1 MSALR
6 TYVKNALVLV
16 GASLF
21 MRGVS
26 LAFNAYLSR
35 KIGAEGMGLF
45 TLTMSV
51 YSFAVT
57 FATSG
62 INLAVT
68 RLCAEAMGAGH
79 RGEVRATLR
88 RATVYALL
96 FGGVASLCLFCFAT
110 PIGEGLLGDARTVP
124 SLRLLACS
132 MVPIALSSVYS
143 GYFTAMRRVSRNAA
157 TQIFEQGVRIA
168 LTVYGLLALAPAGL
182 TYACLALVG
191 GSALA
196 EFCSFFFLFVQY
208 LLDRRRYLRGYGVK
222 GEPRLVGRMLR
233 ISLPVA
239 GSAYVRSGLVT
250 VEHIL
255 IPLCLAAGSGDR
267 GAALASYGVLHSMAL
282 PVILFPA
289 AVSSAFA
296 GLLLPEMA
304 ECRARGEN
312 RRIAYMTARALVC
325 TLLFGVLCAGVLGAG
340 AEEIG
345 LLFYKNGEAGRYIR
359 MLAPVVVIMYLDTVT
374 DCILKGLG
382 YQVYTMGV
390 NIVDSLL
397 SILLVVLLLPR
408 FGAAGYV
415 YVVIL
420 AELFNFSL
428 SLARLCSILPLRLP
442 LFRFLFA
449 PVAAVIGATCLVR
462 LLLPSAGTVALLVG
476 HILLAVVL
484 YLILLLLL
492 GSVRV
497 EDIRWLGGILPRAEK
512 REDDKK
518 RASLT
523 K

>member
-16 GASLF
+16 GASLL

-51 YSFAVT
+51 YGFAVT

-68 RLCAEAMGAGH
+68 RLCAEAMGAGRH
-79 RGEVRATLR
+79 GEVRATLR

-110 PIGEGLLGDARTVP
+110 PIGAGLLGDARTVP

-157 TQIFEQGVRIA
+157 TQIFEQGVRIG

-208 LLDRRRYLRGYGVK
+208 LLDRRRYLRGYGAK
-222 GEPRLVGRMLR
+222 GEPHLVGRMLR

-267 GAALASYGVLHSMAL
+267 SAALASYGVLHSMAL

-304 ECRARGEN
+304 ECRARGEE
-312 RRIAYMTARALVC
+312 RRIAYMAGRALVC

-345 LLFYKNGEAGRYIR
+345 QLFYKNGEAGKYIR

-442 LFRFLFA
+442 LVRFLLC
-449 PVAAVIGATCLVR
+449 PLAAVVGATCLVR
-462 LLLPSAGTVALLVG
+462 LLLPSAGTVPMLVG
-476 HILLAVVL
+476 HILLAVAL
-484 YLILLLLL
+484 YLFLLLLL
-492 GSVRV
+492 GSIRA

-512 REDDKK
+512 RKNNKK